1 MSAPFVIISKVSNRI
16 TRRSRQTSACPFGLD
31 VICER
36 LFLTGKP
43 KILVAGI
50 LDTKGNEIRFLADRV
65 EVMGGEPRILELSV
79 GKEVGWADL
88 CVSDV
93 LRKVGRT
100 SDEIVTLDRAKASDI
115 IVEGAIELVVEL
127 LSQGGLDGMMAYGG
141 SLCTSMATRIMQKL
155 PIGVPKLMLST
166 MTSGDIGCY
175 VGTRD
180 IAMLYPICEVGLNT
194 VTRKILNYAA
204 AGIVG
209 MSSAIQ
215 FPETEQK
222 PLIGCTMLGV
232 TTPGVMQAAK
242 FFEKKDYEVM
252 INHAVGSGGRSM
264 EELVTEG
271 FVIGLL
277 DLTTHEIT
285 DHLLGG
291 VLDAGPD
298 RLTAA
303 ALRGTPQVLST
314 GGLELIDFGPR
325 NTVPKK
331 LEEEE
336 ALEVRGRVIHIHNP
350 TVTVV
355 GTTTDEAY
363 LIGRHIAEKLN
374 LAIGPTA
381 LCVPLRGSGAYE
393 ISEPNLSLGWAGPG
407 PGPLWLPDPDR
418 ADWSLRCRYF
428 LSGLAGRIDANKSN
442 LDVLLCDSHINE
454 PRFANF
460 VAELLDQMLSGRWK
474 GGMMESRLSLFPS
487 RACLTDL
494 ENRTGG

>member
-1 MSAPFVIISKVSNRI
+1 M
-16 TRRSRQTSACPFGLD
+16 
-31 VICER
+31 
-36 LFLTGKP
+36 TGKP
-43 KILVAGI
+43 RIIVAGI
-50 LDTKGNEIRFLADRV
+50 LDTKGNEIGFLAERV
-65 EVMGGEPRILELSV
+65 AGMGGEPRILELSV
-79 GKEVGWADL
+79 GKEVGWADFS
-88 CVSDV
+88 VSDI
-93 LRKVGRT
+93 LHKVGRT
-100 SDEIVTLDRAKASDI
+100 SDEIIALDRAKASDI
-115 IVEGAIELVVEL
+115 IVDGAIALVAEL
-127 LSQGGLDGMMAYGG
+127 LSQGGLDGMIAYGG

-155 PIGVPKLMLST
+155 PIGIPKLMLST
-166 MTSGDIGCY
+166 MTSGDVGCY

-194 VTRKILNYAA
+194 VTRTILNYAA

-209 MSSAIQ
+209 MSAAIR

-242 FFEKKDYEVM
+242 YFERGGYEVM

-271 FVIGLL
+271 HVIGLL
-277 DLTTHEIT
+277 DLTTHEIA
-285 DHLLGG
+285 DHLFGG

-303 ALRGTPQVLST
+303 AVKGIPQVLST

-336 ALEVRGRVIHIHNP
+336 ARGIRGRVIHVHNRS
-350 TVTVV
+350 VTVV

-363 LIGRHIAEKLN
+363 LIGQHIAEKLN
-374 LAIGPTA
+374 LSIGLTA

-393 ISEPNLSLGWAGPG
+393 ISEPDLNLGWAGPG
-407 PGPLWLPDPDR
+407 PGPLWLADPERD
-418 ADWSLRCRYF
+418 DWSLRCRHF
-428 LSGLAGRIDANKSN
+428 LSGLASRIDFSKPN
-442 LDVLLCDSHINE
+442 LDVMLCDSHINE
-454 PRFANF
+454 PRFAYF
-460 VAELLDQMLSGRWK
+460 VAKLLAEMLSGEWK
-474 GGMMESRLSLFPS
+474 GGMMEHRLSLFPLPG
-487 RACLTDL
+487 CLSDI
-494 ENRTGG
+494 EI